1 MWDSGCEQITCV
13 LEYWILQRVRRGPA
27 PNTYPHPHPSFTDKA
42 LNKCLRP
49 GRRLRAVERKVPAC
63 KLCRGLQGCSFTAF
77 HPCWSGLCS
86 DPAAFES
93 SRLLKITPIKCI
105 GLINWTLVQLLLWT
119 LLSFLSGVSRCE
131 YISYLPRKF
140 SHTAHVDSSS
150 CPVVEGS
157 HAQLGWLG

>member
-1 MWDSGCEQITCV
+1 MCSG
-13 LEYWILQRVRRGPA
+13 ILNPA
-27 PNTYPHPHPSFTDKA
+27 KGQERPCPQHLPPSPPQLYRQSLKQMPEAREKT
-42 LNKCLRP
+42 LT
-49 GRRLRAVERKVPAC
+49 LRAVERKVPAC